1 MNRDLKLSIRT
12 SFFRKCI
19 ARWITK
25 GQQTKW
31 RWWRW
36 TFNEKK
42 KCRRMKG
49 KQSEARKGKGVKWLW
64 FQWLFSVAFDF
75 FLCVSII
82 WLAEGSLPSG
92 YLRRTRKCSCSCSSA
107 LMYYL
112 LCCDLCVQ
120 RLNECILCNCWK
132 RTVWKVFEAKETFS
146 TNSSWSFC
154 YCYCGRDSVV
164 HMSFPYCLYGHF
176 KTDLQANALKFICK
190 NYIQWI
196 WCLAFSTILK

>member
-1 MNRDLKLSIRT
+1 MK
-12 SFFRKCI
+12 RKN
-19 ARWITK
+19 AAAWKKNKVKPEREK
-25 GQQTKW
+25 GLNDFG
-31 RWWRW
+31 
-36 TFNEKK
+36 FNDYL
-42 KCRRMKG
+42 
-49 KQSEARKGKGVKWLW
+49 ALH
-64 FQWLFSVAFDF
+64 LIF